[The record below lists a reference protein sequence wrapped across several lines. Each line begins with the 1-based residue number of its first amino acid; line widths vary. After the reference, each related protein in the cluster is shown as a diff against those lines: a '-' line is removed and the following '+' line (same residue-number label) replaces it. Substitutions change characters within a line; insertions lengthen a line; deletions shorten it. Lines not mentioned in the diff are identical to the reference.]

1 MHTRIIDTN
10 VLISA
15 LIKKG
20 LTREILTDFNINFI
34 FPEQGLEEIYF
45 YKSEIIRKAKINER
59 EFDVLL
65 LRLLKYI
72 RLIPTEIFVG
82 FREEANKIMNKIDK
96 DDVIFIACALAF
108 DCSIWSDDKHFKK
121 QKEIKVFT
129 TKDILENYFK
139 KNEKEN

>member
-1 MHTRIIDTN
+1 MHTLTIDTN

-15 LIKKG
+15 LIKDS

-34 FPEQGLEEIYF
+34 FPEQGLEEVYF
-45 YKSEIIRKAKINER
+45 YKSEIIKKAKIDKR

-72 RLIPTEIFVG
+72 RLIPTEIFVD
-82 FREEANKIMNKIDK
+82 FRKEADKIMNKIDK

-108 DCSIWSDDKHFKK
+108 NCPIWSDDKHFQK
-121 QKEIKVFT
+121 QKEIKIFT
-129 TKDILENYFK
+129 TKEI
-139 KNEKEN
+139 KNL